1 MAKKLFDFDAEFRL
15 GIDVIDN
22 EHVKLVDMLNEVH
35 ALISDGKKDEARHYF
50 SETLSSYVNE
60 HFANEEKFMESI
72 GFPGIEEHKKIHENF
87 KKSFGELKPKIES
100 YDDTA
105 FRSALSDAFTW
116 IVGHIGRT
124 DRKYAKFYLAQAVG

>member
-15 GIDVIDN
+15 GIDVIDQ
-22 EHVKLVDMLNEVH
+22 EHVKLVDMLNAVH
-35 ALISDGKKDEARHYF
+35 SLISEGKKDQARRYF
-50 SETLSSYVNE
+50 SETLSGYVTE
-60 HFANEEKFMESI
+60 HFANEEQFMESMA
-72 GFPGIEEHKKIHENF
+72 FPGLEEHKKIHENF
-87 KKSFGELKPKIES
+87 KKSFEELKPKIEL

-124 DRKYAKFYLAQAVG
+124 DRKYARFYLAQAVA